1 MALFLFM
8 MILATLII
16 FIIALLTF
24 ALIEVFNVLYKF
36 LLKDYFDSD
45 KYE

>member
-8 MILATLII
+8 LFLAALLI
-16 FIIALLTF
+16 FIIALLVF
-24 ALIEVFNVLYKF
+24 ALIEIFNTLYKF
-36 LLKDYFDSD
+36 FFKDYFDSD